1 MSDSGSLNPQPAQSA
16 SGSQASGK
24 RSGIKHHQALR
35 LLLSHRPLLLAYL
48 VTFVRDF
55 NKAEELYRD
64 VCVIAC
70 ESWKDFPSGSDFGIW
85 VREIARRR
93 ALADLKEGANG
104 LLPPPEVLVN
114 EIDKTFNAMVKTPVH
129 PALGKKDSVR
139 MTATAVSPLEE
150 AWRKNKDALRRCL
163 KNLPVNARQW
173 LDLRYVQDLSAQ
185 KIAARLGL
193 DAQTVTAALNRN
205 RRELE
210 ADLQRKLAEPPP
222 PPELQNPGTAGAS
235 A

>member
-1 MSDSGSLNPQPAQSA
+1 MAESGSLNPQPAQGA
-16 SGSQASGK
+16 SGAQASGK
-24 RSGIKHHQALR
+24 RSGVKHHQALR

-70 ESWKDFPSGSDFGIW
+70 ESWKDFPAGADFGVW

-93 ALADLKEGANG
+93 ALADLKEGTGG
-104 LLPPPEVLVN
+104 LLPPPEVLVD
-114 EIDKTFNAMVKTPVH
+114 EIDKTFNAMVKTPVN

-173 LDLRYVQDLSAQ
+173 MDLRYVQDLNAQ
-185 KIAARLGL
+185 KIAARLGM
-193 DAQTVTAALNRN
+193 DTQTVTTALNRT

-210 ADLQRKLAEPPP
+210 VDLQRKLAEPPP
-222 PPELQNPGTAGAS
+222 PPELQPGAVGGGA
-235 A
+235 